1 MKPRETKDESMQR
14 AESQSPLRCS
24 SPESSEAPP
33 DHCRKVVEEVG
44 GQRQKAQAISGG
56 SHANSVS
63 DGTTRFQSLLSD
75 FFPRFVADSCA
86 MRTA

>member
-44 GQRQKAQAISGG
+44 GQRHSQWHPVSRQREDCPQCMQYPPKITWDKGAALGG
-56 SHANSVS
+56 E
-63 DGTTRFQSLLSD
+63 
-75 FFPRFVADSCA
+75 
-86 MRTA
+86 

>member
-44 GQRQKAQAISGG
+44 GQRHSQWHEDCPQCMQYPPKITWEKGAALGG
-56 SHANSVS
+56 E
-63 DGTTRFQSLLSD
+63 
-75 FFPRFVADSCA
+75 
-86 MRTA
+86 